1 MSSESNESNVCHCVS
16 LICQF
21 GRCQNSP
28 VRSSNW
34 DHAGAFIVTPMA
46 VESHWDLSMAWLFF
60 HGCSWFFMVVH
71 GFSWLFMVFHGCS
84 WFSWLFIVLQGFHV
98 FSLFFMVFHGFF
110 HGFSWF
116 FQMSPVKTC
125 PYCPFGLSWSDSN
138 ADRLTISPTKY
149 DQIDWLIRLARTFA
163 GGKTG
168 QVSLGQ
174 QSDHHPVAFETSE
187 IQIIHVQLNRPS
199 TGNSQELHPMIS
211 LAAPVEVSRTI
222 FALLGPMA
230 PMDHA

>member
-1 MSSESNESNVCHCVS
+1 MV
-16 LICQF
+16 
-21 GRCQNSP
+21 
-28 VRSSNW
+28 
-34 DHAGAFIVTPMA
+34 
-46 VESHWDLSMAWLFF
+46 F

-71 GFSWLFMVFHGCS
+71 GFHGCS
-84 WFSWLFIVLQGFHV
+84 LFCKVFMFFHCFSW
-98 FSLFFMVFHGFF
+98 FFMVFFMVF